1 MLGKDENKQN
11 RGRDCPNLKNMF
23 GLGKYLNVLLN
34 IEFTE
39 TKKGSALIFMLNTT
53 GIAGLSL
60 KNLGIS
66 AHQEA
71 QTDESSII
79 FVKPK

>member
-1 MLGKDENKQN
+1 
-11 RGRDCPNLKNMF
+11 MF
-23 GLGKYLNVLLN
+23 VLGKYLNVLLN

-71 QTDESSII
+71 QIDESSII